1 MSAPNASDDDDD
13 GDELNYRPIPL
24 IQDVKLSGLF
34 TPGTG
39 GGHTNTDTHLLGISN
54 TTSVQVQIKRDYM
67 RIIT

>member
-1 MSAPNASDDDDD
+1 MSAPNASDDDGDDDD

-39 GGHTNTDTHLLGISN
+39 GRHTNTDTHLLGISN
-54 TTSVQVQIKRDYM
+54 TTSVQV
-67 RIIT
+67 